1 MMGFRP
7 ILALAVALL
16 ATALSSPAH
25 ADPREVLRVCQAV
38 IKRADQSARDTS
50 VAKPDEAE
58 IVRCQQVIRDWTLR
72 ESRMSVDEEGRPLR

>member
-1 MMGFRP
+1 MVVRS
-7 ILALAVALL
+7 IVALAVVAL
-16 ATALSSPAH
+16 TAAMTSPAY

-38 IKRADQSARDTS
+38 IKRVDQPAQDAS

-58 IVRCQQVIRDWTLR
+58 IIRCRQVIRDWTLR

>member
-1 MMGFRP
+1 MMVVRS
-7 ILALAVALL
+7 IVALAAVAL
-16 ATALSSPAH
+16 TAAAVSPAY

-38 IKRADQSARDTS
+38 IKRADQSAQDAS

-58 IVRCQQVIRDWTLR
+58 IVRCRQVIRDWTLR

>member
-1 MMGFRP
+1 MMVVRSV
-7 ILALAVALL
+7 IVLAVVAL
-16 ATALSSPAH
+16 TAAASPAQ

-38 IKRADQSARDTS
+38 IKRADQSAQDAS

-58 IVRCQQVIRDWTLR
+58 IARCRQVIRDWTLR